1 MSKKQLLLQTAA
13 QMIREDGIS
22 QLSLERLAT
31 KAGITKAGVLYHF
44 DNKANLLR
52 QMNEFAIET
61 FEKRITAHLSDGPY
75 PFTRAYALATL
86 DDVDHG
92 DMDLVAVFISSQEDA
107 TSESIWSDV
116 STGWDKRFAV
126 DGPDQDAILK
136 LRLLCDGFWF
146 AVLYGYSES
155 FKDRAATLI
164 REACDEL
171 VQGGL

>member
-31 KAGITKAGVLYHF
+31 KADITKAGVLYHF
-44 DNKANLLR
+44 DSKANLLR
-52 QMNEFAIET
+52 QMNGLAIET
-61 FEKRITAHLSDGPY
+61 FEARIKEHLSDGPY

-92 DMDLVAVFISSQEDA
+92 DTDLIAVFISSQEDTA
-107 TSESIWSDV
+107 SESIWSKA
-116 STGWDKRFAV
+116 STDWNEKFAV

-146 AVLYGYSES
+146 AVMYGYSES

-171 VQGGL
+171 IQGGA

>member
-1 MSKKQLLLQTAA
+1 
-13 QMIREDGIS
+13 
-22 QLSLERLAT
+22 
-31 KAGITKAGVLYHF
+31 
-44 DNKANLLR
+44 
-52 QMNEFAIET
+52 
-61 FEKRITAHLSDGPY
+61 
-75 PFTRAYALATL
+75 
-86 DDVDHG
+86 G

-116 STGWDKRFAV
+116 STGWDERFAA

-155 FKDRAATLI
+155 FKDRAATLV

-171 VQGGL
+171 IQGGL